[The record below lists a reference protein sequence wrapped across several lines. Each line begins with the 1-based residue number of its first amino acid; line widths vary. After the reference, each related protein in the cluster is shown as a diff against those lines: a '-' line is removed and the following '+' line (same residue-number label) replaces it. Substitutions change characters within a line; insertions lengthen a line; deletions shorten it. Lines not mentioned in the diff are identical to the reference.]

1 MKNSI
6 RLKITAGYVL
16 LVACLLIAVIFL
28 MNQISTLQS
37 SRNELLTQETKVQT
51 LTSNLE
57 KSVLNMNRSQRGYII
72 TGDKA
77 YLEPYNEAVKT
88 WEDDLIRLKKNFSGQ
103 PLQKER
109 LEAIDRH
116 LQNWIDDAAEPTIRL
131 KTKGDEEG
139 IQNFY
144 VKDQGQ
150 SEIDIITETFS
161 ELQNSEAKYL
171 KDEMAHLDNRNEN
184 IIWFLVIFL
193 LSCALIAA
201 FVSSFISRSI
211 IKTISYTTNAIK
223 HISRNEGSL
232 KTRIP
237 RLTKDELGELA
248 IATNEL
254 LDEIDHREWLQSNTS
269 KIVLDYQGISSIR
282 QLSNVFLTNIAKI
295 TQSSYGA
302 FYVLDEQSSAKMS
315 YTKQSVF
322 ANTASD
328 LGRDSFLLGEGVIGQ
343 CALDRKSIHLKD
355 MQDFRMLSTG
365 LGELTPREIYIVPI
379 LFENQTIAILELGTI
394 QRFSAL
400 QIQLMEQLTEQFG
413 SSINSVLRR
422 MEIVQLLNESRAMTE
437 ELQAQSEQLQAQSE
451 QLQTQSDEL
460 QKQTTQLKKVNTE
473 LELRTVDAE
482 EKTLELEAAKENLEK
497 STAELMQSSKYK
509 SEFLANMSHELR
521 TPLNSILILSEMMSE
536 NPNANLTDE
545 DMEYASIIHQSGKD
559 LLDLISDIL
568 DLSKIEAGKVELMF
582 EDVHLQTLPS
592 QLEANFS
599 HFGKENDVAF
609 HVELH
614 DDVPDTFFTD
624 AMRLQQILKNLLSN
638 AFKFTKEG
646 EVNVQIKK
654 LYPNHEQQ
662 KVTDDWIQFDIKDT
676 GIGISEDKQQ
686 HIFES
691 FRQADGATVRKYG
704 GTGLGLA
711 ICREFSTLLGGTID
725 VTSKEGEGSTFTL
738 ALPNLPNGLKTNDN
752 ESVSA
757 VEETIEAVT
766 PVEIREESSE
776 ASLFIGKHILIVDDD
791 QRNIYS
797 LEKVL
802 NQHQFQIAYVE
813 NGFECIDYLT
823 DHPEV
828 DIVLMDIMMPELD
841 GFDTMRIIRESLEL
855 DVPIIALTAK
865 AMKSDREKC
874 IAAGA
879 SDYLSKPFDINQLL
893 SVLRV
898 WLSEKEENHSWK
910 NSSN

>member
-72 TGDKA
+72 TGDEA

-88 WEDDLIRLKKNFSGQ
+88 WEDDLIRLKKNFSSQ

-161 ELQNSEAKYL
+161 ELQDSEAKYL
-171 KDEMAHLDNRNEN
+171 KDEMSRLDNRNEN
-184 IIWFLVIFL
+184 IIWFLVAFL
-193 LSCALIAA
+193 LSCAIIAA
-201 FVSSFISRSI
+201 LVSSFISRSI

-343 CALDRKSIHLKD
+343 SALDRKPIHLKD

-400 QIQLMEQLTEQFG
+400 QIQLMEQLTDQFG

-497 STAELMQSSKYK
+497 STAELLQSSKYK

-582 EDVHLQTLPS
+582 EDVHLQTFPS

-614 DDVPDTFFTD
+614 DDVPDAFFTD

-662 KVTDDWIQFDIKDT
+662 QVTDDWIQFDIKDT

-738 ALPNLPNGLKTNDN
+738 ALPNLPNGLKTSDN